1 MFPSHP
7 NLAATG
13 PRLRVIGLLIG
24 HSRYFAMPISI
35 QRFLTGPLKLTWITQ
50 VVHCPNNAAV
60 LLDYCANRP
69 RVIGRLPTTGYV
81 YPSVIRVRPAS
92 AFYPS

>member
-1 MFPSHP
+1 MSPSHP

-13 PRLRVIGLLIG
+13 PRLPVRGLLIG

-35 QRFLTGPLKLTWITQ
+35 QRFLTGTLKLTWITLRM
-50 VVHCPNNAAV
+50 VHCPNNAAV
-60 LLDYCANRP
+60 LLDYCPNRP

-81 YPSVIRVRPAS
+81 YPSVIRVQP